1 MKVEEERR
9 LTERVLKKVMLET
22 LRKKNQPGR

>member
-1 MKVEEERR
+1 MKVQEERR
-9 LTERVLKKVMLET
+9 LMERVLKKVMLEI